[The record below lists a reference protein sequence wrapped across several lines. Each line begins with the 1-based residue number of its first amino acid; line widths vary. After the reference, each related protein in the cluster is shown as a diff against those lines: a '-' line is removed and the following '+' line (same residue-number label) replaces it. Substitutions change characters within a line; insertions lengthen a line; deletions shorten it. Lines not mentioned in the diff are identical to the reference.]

1 MPTPLKE
8 SLVAE
13 ASDRRLDRCWL
24 NKDIQVS
31 DDFVEYDGSTS
42 YARASD

>member
-13 ASDRRLDRCWL
+13 ASDRRLDRCL